1 MLVLKLQMRLDLI
14 LQNPVLRRIDERLL
28 GLDELKSILK
38 HILELS
44 WFLRMK
50 DLNLGKLD
58 RFLELGDL
66 RMGVQKWAG

>member
-1 MLVLKLQMRLDLI
+1 MRLDLI